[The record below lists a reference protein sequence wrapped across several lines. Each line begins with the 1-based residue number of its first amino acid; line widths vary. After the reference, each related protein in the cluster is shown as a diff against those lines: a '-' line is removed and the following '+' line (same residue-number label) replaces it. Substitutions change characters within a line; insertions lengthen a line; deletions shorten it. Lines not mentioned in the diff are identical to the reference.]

1 MRDNPDSGI
10 QYIFAVKSGIAGN
23 LESSTRNPD
32 FTAWNPESGTF
43 LDSFTLGDAKNW
55 LRLGLIRLNQ
65 VLV

>member
-1 MRDNPDSGI
+1 MHLKESGI
-10 QYIFAVKSGIAGN
+10 QVPVTKN